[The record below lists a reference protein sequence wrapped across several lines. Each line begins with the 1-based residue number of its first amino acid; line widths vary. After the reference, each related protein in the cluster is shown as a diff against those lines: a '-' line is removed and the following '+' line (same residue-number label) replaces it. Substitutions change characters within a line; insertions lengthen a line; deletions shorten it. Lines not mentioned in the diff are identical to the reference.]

1 MYNLGYDI
9 GSSTVK
15 IALVDAKTNHEIDVL
30 THPKEEMPIYS
41 AHLGWAEQDP
51 ELWWSH
57 LSADRVCN
65 CNVPVPSVFYDSAG

>member
-30 THPKEEMPIYS
+30 TQPKEEMPIYAAQS
-41 AHLGWAEQDP
+41 GWAEQDP
-51 ELWWSH
+51 ELWWTH
-57 LSADRVCN
+57 LCEGTKKYFLKIKFRVKK
-65 CNVPVPSVFYDSAG
+65 F